1 MNAQSEL
8 ARVRYVNGGQELENR
23 EMLILFN
30 FSRYTGFLLLNLNS
44 NLNSGAGFK
53 MKLKISQSYTF

>member
-8 ARVRYVNGGQELENR
+8 ARVRYVNGGQELDNR

-30 FSRYTGFLLLNLNS
+30 FSRYTGFLLLNLN
-44 NLNSGAGFK
+44 LNSGAGFK
-53 MKLKISQSYTF
+53 MKLKKSQSYTF

>member
-30 FSRYTGFLLLNLNS
+30 FSRYTGFLLLNS
-44 NLNSGAGFK
+44 NLNLGAGFK
-53 MKLKISQSYTF
+53 MKLKKSQSYTY